1 MFFPYKD
8 DNPRILTPY
17 VTYAIIGINLL
28 VFMYQTGLNF
38 IAEQEFTLRYGL
50 IPATLT
56 DIPRELIVD
65 SYSRRLTQ
73 LFHKP
78 IFLDAYPHTPWLT
91 VFTSMFMHGGIAHIL
106 GNMWF
111 LWIFGDNVE
120 GALGHLRYVIFYLL
134 CGVGA
139 AVTQISL
146 NVASMTPMVGASG
159 AISGVLA
166 AYMFLYPRARV
177 HTFVFLFMFI
187 TTVHI
192 PAFIVIGIWFMG
204 QLTNGLGSLGLN
216 TTGGVAWFAHLGG
229 FVTGIVLQRVFKR
242 IRTYRSFGFGR

>member
-1 MFFPYKD
+1 MFFPYRD
-8 DNPRILTPY
+8 DNPRLFPPY
-17 VTYAIIGINLL
+17 VTYIIIGINVA
-28 VFMYQTGLNF
+28 VFLFQSGLNF

-56 DIPRELIVD
+56 DIPREFIVD

-73 LFHKP
+73 LFHQP
-78 IFLDAYPHTPWLT
+78 IFLDVYPHTPWLT
-91 VFTSMFMHGGIAHIL
+91 VFTSMFMHGGFAHIL

-120 GALGHLRYVIFYLL
+120 AALGHLRYAIFYIL

-139 AVTQISL
+139 AVAQISL
-146 NVASMTPMVGASG
+146 NISSITPMVGASG
-159 AISGVLA
+159 AIAGVLA

-177 HTFVFLFMFI
+177 HVFVFLFMFI
-187 TTVHI
+187 TTVQI
-192 PAFIVIGIWFMG
+192 PAFIVIGIWLME
-204 QLTNGLGSLGLN
+204 QLTNGLGSLGLD

-229 FVTGIVLQRVFKR
+229 FGTGIVLQRVFKR
-242 IRTYRSFGFGR
+242 IQPPRSFGFGR